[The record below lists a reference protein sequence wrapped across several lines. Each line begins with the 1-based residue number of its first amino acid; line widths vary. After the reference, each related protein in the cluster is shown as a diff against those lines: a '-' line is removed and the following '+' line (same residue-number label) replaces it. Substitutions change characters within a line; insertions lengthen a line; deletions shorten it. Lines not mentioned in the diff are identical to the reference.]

1 MPPQHDPCAESQKWI
16 ARFSLRSMT
25 ALYVSPLAAVQLT
38 PKEIAAITKSI
49 QQFQLGEGS
58 KGQRLL
64 DRGKE
69 YGREVHDPFFIGSL
83 DLFIK
88 EEQQHSRYLEAFMQS
103 QNIPVVGR
111 HWVDSIF
118 RKLRGLAGLELS
130 LSVLVTAE
138 IIAMPYYR
146 ALRDATGSPTLKNI
160 CRRILEDETTH
171 LKYQASMLAR
181 LSAKRH
187 RIVDKMIA
195 ALRRFFL
202 FGTTLVVW
210 LGHRR
215 VFQAAGCNFARFK
228 EEAFF
233 EFDEL
238 ENCRGSFAFLRDD
251 TRGQLAPSTPAWNP
265 DDAPAAALKSSETSA
280 RYR

>member
-1 MPPQHDPCAESQKWI
+1 MTRQYDSCAESQKWI

-25 ALYVSPLAAVQLT
+25 ALYVSPLAALQLT
-38 PKEIAAITKSI
+38 SKEIAAVTKSI

-64 DRGKE
+64 DRGEK
-69 YGREVHDPFFIGSL
+69 YGREVNDPLFVGAL

-103 QNIPVVGR
+103 QGIPLVGR
-111 HWVDSIF
+111 HWVDTVF

-138 IIAMPYYR
+138 IIAVPYYR
-146 ALRDATGSPTLKNI
+146 ALRDATGSGVLKNI
-160 CRRILEDETTH
+160 CRRILEDEATH

-181 LSAKRH
+181 LSAKRN
-187 RIVDKMIA
+187 RIVERGVS

-202 FGTTLVVW
+202 FGTTIVVW
-210 LGHRR
+210 AEHRS
-215 VFQAAGCNFARFK
+215 VFEAAGYGFRRLK
-228 EEAFF
+228 EES
-233 EFDEL
+233 FDE
-238 ENCRGSFAFLRDD
+238 F
-251 TRGQLAPSTPAWNP
+251 
-265 DDAPAAALKSSETSA
+265 AALESCRLALTQPNEDRSAHSLRSPEDWRLRQARAIKSGETPTP
-280 RYR
+280 